1 MEGNSGWLARTAEWS
16 QLHLV
21 RDELRDRQDEHAP
34 DSGGKNAVAV
44 DTIEAL
50 VMKCDPTKVPYLKTL
65 EADGLGTTDVS
76 KIKLIGKQV
85 AEVAKAF
92 AGKQTGICPG
102 PNFDGGIDATEME
115 AGGSWRDGA
124 EASPDGPGQDQA
136 GPDGAGIDAPG
147 TDATEADVPQQQPG

>member
-1 MEGNSGWLARTAEWS
+1 MNMRLILA
-16 QLHLV
+16 
-21 RDELRDRQDEHAP
+21 
-34 DSGGKNAVAV
+34 GKNAVAV

-92 AGKQTGICPG
+92 AGKQTDICPG

-124 EASPDGPGQDQA
+124 EARPDGPGQDQA
-136 GPDGAGIDAPG
+136 GLDGAGIDGSGA
-147 TDATEADVPQQQPG
+147 DATEADVPQQQPG